1 MEIETERLR
10 ITALT
15 PEQLDWWLNDLPRLE
30 EKMNCSYQAEP
41 LEGIFKEI
49 VSGQLEITRQDSEN
63 YLWHSFWLLIRK
75 SDNVVVGSAD
85 FKNVPDEKGQV
96 EIGYGLGKAFEHE
109 GYMTEAVRA
118 MCSWAKEQEGVS
130 CIIAETEAD
139 GFASQRILKRCGFT
153 EYAGNDTIWWRM
165 QPESDS

>member
-1 MEIETERLR
+1 M
-10 ITALT
+10 
-15 PEQLDWWLNDLPRLE
+15 PRLE
-30 EKMNCSYQAEP
+30 EKLNCSYQAEP

>member
-1 MEIETERLR
+1 MQIETERLR

-30 EKMNCSYQAEP
+30 EKLNCSYQAEP

-75 SDNVVVGSAD
+75 ADNVVVGSAD
-85 FKNVPDEKGQV
+85 FKNVPDEKGQ
-96 EIGYGLGKAFEHE
+96 
-109 GYMTEAVRA
+109 
-118 MCSWAKEQEGVS
+118 
-130 CIIAETEAD
+130 
-139 GFASQRILKRCGFT
+139 LK
-153 EYAGNDTIWWRM
+153 
-165 QPESDS
+165 